1 MINYDIYIENELAIS
16 VNIDTSDKTEE
27 YITAWDKFINLLPF
41 TPQVIEYTS
50 LGYTPQLEDSWSGSD
65 FVSKDGSAFYSLGEN
80 TANMRYFALIVDGI
94 VKWIYVIQNNEENEG
109 FIAAILSGPT
119 FQIGS

>member
-1 MINYDIYIENELAIS
+1 MINYDIYVEDELAIS

-27 YITAWDKFINLLPF
+27 YVIAWDKFINLLPF

-50 LGYTPQLEDSWSGSD
+50 FGYTPQLGDSWNGSA
-65 FVSKDGSAFYSLGEN
+65 FISKDGLEFYSLGDN

-94 VKWIYVIQNNEENEG
+94 VKWIYVVQDNEENEG
-109 FIAAILSGPT
+109 FIAAILSSPT
-119 FQIGS
+119 FKIGL